1 MIATRHSTNGNVRHD
16 TIGYFFENEKTA
28 MMIHGRRNE
37 PDKRM
42 VFNPSDTTITCL
54 FEMNGRKSGYVLP
67 MDEEHWPGM
76 PSAMRPYG
84 AGPRS
89 KLNYTGKEKKI
100 EGFLCKEVM
109 AEDDEYSA
117 KLWLAEDIRLSMT
130 RVLSYQSVGKGKS
143 KKEIELFDQFGVEG
157 LPLEM
162 NLRSRKGKA
171 DVELKLVHLSD
182 SFDRAVFSSQG
193 HEVSRIGQ

>member
-89 KLNYTGKEKKI
+89 KLNYTGK
-100 EGFLCKEVM
+100 
-109 AEDDEYSA
+109 
-117 KLWLAEDIRLSMT
+117 
-130 RVLSYQSVGKGKS
+130 
-143 KKEIELFDQFGVEG
+143 
-157 LPLEM
+157 
-162 NLRSRKGKA
+162 
-171 DVELKLVHLSD
+171 
-182 SFDRAVFSSQG
+182 
-193 HEVSRIGQ
+193 